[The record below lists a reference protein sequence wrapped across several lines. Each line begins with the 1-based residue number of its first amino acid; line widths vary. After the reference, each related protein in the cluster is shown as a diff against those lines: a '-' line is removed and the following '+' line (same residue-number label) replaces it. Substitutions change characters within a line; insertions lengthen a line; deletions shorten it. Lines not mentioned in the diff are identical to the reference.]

1 MSIARDRANRAGS
14 DPLVIGTSK
23 ISSNA
28 SDDLVV
34 QDTSNN
40 AKRLITSEVQIGD
53 DDNDK
58 IIIKR
63 DSSTGKVNLQTVSGG
78 GSPADQQTGG
88 LTVYANTSDLPASET
103 EGVMALVTA
112 NNFMY
117 VYRSGWYKVAE
128 ITNATPT
135 ISSAG
140 NASYSFATD
149 GTPVSIEVTASDP
162 EGVPLQ
168 YKYTVTSGSL
178 TNGGGAT
185 AAVTSSATSGGTYS
199 ALAENTLTSNK
210 YFKIT
215 PSTNSSYSGAF
226 SLTFH
231 ASDGVNVANSSA
243 SSFTLQFSYDI
254 EILLVGGGGSGGK
267 AGASAHQSGGG
278 GGGGVIHSGTYTYT
292 PGTQLDIVVGAGGAG
307 IAASNSTNQIGNAG
321 SASSVQVNGAGSVFA
336 GSTQFDGNNDNLT
349 ISSTNIINSLA
360 NFTVEAWAFY
370 DDEAPAD
377 EQNVLEFNTG
387 TRIIFG
393 RRKVSSNLT
402 AMYVYSAAT
411 SDLYTNNAAHHI
423 VSNRWVHLAWVKEGQ
438 NFRMYIDGK
447 NVAGNNNNSATN
459 MAATP
464 SASLITIGENS
475 DGYEPM
481 HGYLS
486 NVRVSST
493 ARYGADFTRPSAA
506 FTNDSDTILL
516 TCQNSTGAITDASS
530 NNYTVTANNGA
541 AANTKVLTSYL
552 ALARGGGAGGA
563 GNLATTTEVGGNG
576 ANGGGGYAAGGKDI
590 PGMGYGI
597 DGVEVSGFHGANNSQ
612 SGGSGTHSG
621 GGGGGAGG
629 DATNNNGANGEGGYD
644 AWGQATNKGEIN
656 GGVYRFGAGGGGAS
670 YWDYNANSTGGNGGG
685 GGSINAT
692 GQVFTGEDG
701 QANTGGG
708 GGGGGGRAGH
718 GGDVAGAAGA
728 GGSGVVIIRYA
739 GGAKNSQGD
748 SVHTSGGYTYH
759 VYSSTGSA
767 TYTG

>member
-14 DPLVIGTSK
+14 DPLIIGSSK
-23 ISSNA
+23 ISAND
-28 SDDLVV
+28 SDNLVV
-34 QDTSNN
+34 QDTSNA
-40 AKRLITSEVQIGD
+40 AKRLIMSEMHVGD
-53 DDNDK
+53 SDADK
-58 IIIKR
+58 IVIKR
-63 DSSTGKVNLQTVSGG
+63 NSSTGKVQLQTVASGG
-78 GSPADQQTGG
+78 GAEDQQTGSV
-88 LTVYANTSDLPASET
+88 TVYANPTLLPVS
-103 EGVMALVTA
+103 GVSAGSHALTTN
-112 NNFMY
+112 NNFLY
-117 VYRSGWYKVAE
+117 IHNGSGWYKVAE
-128 ITNATPT
+128 ITNATPV

-149 GTPVSIEVTASDP
+149 GTPVSITITASDA
-162 EGVPLQ
+162 EVGTALQ
-168 YKYTVTSGSL
+168 YKYTVTSGSI
-178 TNGGGAT
+178 GST
-185 AAVTSSATSGGTYS
+185 ASVTSSATSGGTYS
-199 ALAENTLTSNK
+199 ALAVNTLTSNK
-210 YFKIT
+210 YFKVT
-215 PSTNSSYSGAF
+215 PSTNSAHSGSF
-226 SLTFH
+226 SLTFS

-267 AGASAHQSGGG
+267 AGASSHQSGGG

-292 PGTQLDIVVGAGGAG
+292 PGTQLDIVVGTGGAG
-307 IAASNSTNQIGNAG
+307 IAAGNGTNQIGNAG

-360 NFTVEAWAFY
+360 NFTVEAWAFF

-393 RRKVSSNLT
+393 RRKVSSDLT

-411 SDLYTNNAAHHI
+411 SDLFTNDAAHHI

-447 NVAGNNNNSATN
+447 NVKGNNNNSATN

-493 ARYGADFTRPSAA
+493 ARYSADFTRPSAA

-516 TCQNSTGAITDASS
+516 TCQNSTGTITDASS
-530 NNYTVTANNGA
+530 NSYTVTANNGA

-563 GNLATTTEVGGNG
+563 GNLMTTNEVGGNG
-576 ANGGGGYAAGGKDI
+576 ANGGGGYGAGGKDI

-597 DGVEVSGFHGANNSQ
+597 NGVEVAGFHGANNSQ
-612 SGGSGTHSG
+612 SGGSSTHSG

-685 GGSINAT
+685 GGSTNAS
-692 GQVFTGEDG
+692 GQVFTGQDG

-708 GGGGGGRAGH
+708 GGGGGGRAGS

-728 GGSGVVIIRYA
+728 GGSGVVVIRYA
-739 GGAKNSQGD
+739 GAAKNSQGD